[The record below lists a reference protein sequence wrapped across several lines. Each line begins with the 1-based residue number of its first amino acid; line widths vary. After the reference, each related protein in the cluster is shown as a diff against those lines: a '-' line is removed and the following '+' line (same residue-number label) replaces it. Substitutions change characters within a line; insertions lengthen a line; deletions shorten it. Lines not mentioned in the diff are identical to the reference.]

1 MRKVDRE
8 AYLNSMREI
17 DIHKQ
22 VKHRNIIDLRAII
35 DDAQDDKVYLVMEYA
50 EFGQIMSYQDDKFSP
65 TRSGPIML
73 SESEIRQYSKQLVAA
88 LKYLHVKKIMHLDLK
103 PQNVLLST
111 ENLIKF
117 ADFGSA

>member
-35 DDAQDDKVYLVMEYA
+35 DDSQDDKVYLVMEYA
-50 EFGQIMSYQDDKFSP
+50 EFGQIMSYEDDKFSP

-88 LKYLHVKKIMHLDLK
+88 LKYLHEKKIMHLDLK

-111 ENLIKF
+111 ENLIKL

>member
-35 DDAQDDKVYLVMEYA
+35 DDSQDDKVYLVMEYA
-50 EFGQIMSYQDDKFSP
+50 EFGQIMSYEDDKFSP

-73 SESEIRQYSKQLVAA
+73 SESEIRQYSRQLVAA
-88 LKYLHVKKIMHLDLK
+88 LKYLHEKKIMHLDLK

-111 ENLIKF
+111 ENLIKL